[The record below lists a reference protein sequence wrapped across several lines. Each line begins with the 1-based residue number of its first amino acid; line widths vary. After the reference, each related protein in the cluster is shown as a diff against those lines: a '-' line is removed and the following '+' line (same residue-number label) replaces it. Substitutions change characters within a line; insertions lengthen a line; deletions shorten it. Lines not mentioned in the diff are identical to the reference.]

1 MGFFDFFKSSKTPAV
16 AVVAHPSDID
26 KDSKGFAFDH
36 GLRIG
41 MWVTCSDGRTGILT
55 DANAEGIA
63 VVMLTQEDGTNLLQ
77 VNTLITGLR
86 QATRAEIPAPRRPD
100 VKPAKL
106 IGYQ

>member
-16 AVVAHPSDID
+16 AVVARSSSADRD
-26 KDSKGFAFDH
+26 RKEFAADH

-41 MWVTCSDGRTGILT
+41 MWVTGDKRTGILT
-55 DANAEGIA
+55 DVNAEGIA
-63 VVMLTQEDGTNLLQ
+63 TVMLTQEDGTNLLQ

-100 VKPAKL
+100 IKPAKL

>member
-1 MGFFDFFKSSKTPAV
+1 MRFLDFFKSSKTPAV
-16 AVVAHPSDID
+16 AVVAHSSSTD
-26 KDSKGFAFDH
+26 KDSKKSAATH
-36 GLRIG
+36 GLRMG
-41 MWVTCSDGRTGILT
+41 MWVTCSDDRTGILT

-63 VVMLTQEDGTNLLQ
+63 TVMLVQEDGTNLLQ

-100 VKPAKL
+100 VKTAKL